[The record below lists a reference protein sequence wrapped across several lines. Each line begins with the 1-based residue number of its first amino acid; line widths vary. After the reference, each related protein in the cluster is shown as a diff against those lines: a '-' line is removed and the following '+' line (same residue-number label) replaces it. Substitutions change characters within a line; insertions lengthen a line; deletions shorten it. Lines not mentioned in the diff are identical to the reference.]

1 MSATVL
7 NDLGKRHKRILLLSK
22 LSVYGYNMHF
32 ELNAY
37 PRFTLKLVKLGM
49 VCLKW
54 ALKNGLNGSWNEEKC
69 LGIVYVITDDKMA
82 Q

>member
-1 MSATVL
+1 
-7 NDLGKRHKRILLLSK
+7 
-22 LSVYGYNMHF
+22 MHF

-37 PRFTLKLVKLGM
+37 YCFTLNLVKLGM

-54 ALKNGLNGSWNEEKC
+54 TLKNGLNEEKC
-69 LGIVYVITDDKMA
+69 LGIVYVITDDKMV